1 MNSIRKFIFLL
12 SLTSLS
18 MIGGDLFA
26 QTESDNLFQLTPL
39 SPSEREMAAPASG
52 SENMHIGYCTIEPS
66 RGLIAQIT
74 GEHTYH
80 AAVYFPAELLDK
92 YVGNKID
99 SIEFAIKPKR
109 GRLVEYFV
117 CTDLKNMRE
126 STLAKGSSTSYSE
139 GWNKKKF
146 TKSLTITKGMNL
158 YIGYILYLNAD
169 EMYDCLLFDNSPYS
183 LTKKNWY
190 GYDGNWF
197 SNTAAIGKNICI
209 RAIISGSNIP
219 NNDISLIRLAPEDSG
234 YYIEQNKPKSYVA
247 YVQNNGTTPIT
258 SLSLSVTAKGVQSKE
273 VTLNG
278 YNIPNNVPQKIV
290 LEDISVPVEGNFVG
304 TFTVT
309 KVNGTTDPD
318 MNDNA
323 LSLRGYA
330 MKEGTEPVERN
341 VLFEEFTSEGY
352 KECVVAD
359 SVYTKALA
367 QCDNV
372 IRVKHHLDYKSHQD
386 QFRIAADK
394 DYEALY
400 GESKTFVPAICI
412 DRLAI
417 SGLEDPGPA
426 YFIAN
431 DTVVANLIG
440 LAKSEYSFITLAA
453 APELSADG
461 KQINVKVSG
470 HAGTN
475 EMPLQTDLRLTTWL
489 VEDKIE
495 STQQAGKASFT
506 QNGVLRAV
514 LSGSVW
520 GDNLDISNYDF
531 EKNYTVDVD
540 PKWNVANMRIVSF
553 VSNYEAN
560 VLKRGLYNSTQA
572 AVAGT
577 SGINSQANSADNK
590 TISVV
595 NGSVILPQGYHLVG
609 VYDMAGRRISTKQLG
624 YGLYVVSAT
633 DGQNVIT
640 QKISI
645 NH

>member
-1 MNSIRKFIFLL
+1 MNSIRKLFFLL

-26 QTESDNLFQLTPL
+26 QTESDNLFRLTPL

-109 GRLVEYFV
+109 GRMVEYFI
-117 CTDLKNMRE
+117 CTDLKNPRE
-126 STLAKGSSTSYSE
+126 STLAQGSSTSYSE

-146 TKSLTITKGMNL
+146 PKSLTITKGMNL

-169 EMYDCLLFDNSPYS
+169 EMYDCLLFDESPYS

-209 RAIISGSNIP
+209 RAVISGSNVP
-219 NNDISLIRLAPEDSG
+219 NNDISLIRLAPEDGG
-234 YYIEQNKPKSYVA
+234 YYIEQNKPKSYIA

-290 LEDISVPVEGNFVG
+290 LEDVSVPVEGNFVG

-309 KVNGTTDPD
+309 KVNDTTDPD

-323 LSLRGYA
+323 VSLRGYA

-352 KECVVAD
+352 KECSVAD

-367 QCDNV
+367 QCNNV

-400 GESKTFVPAICI
+400 GEAKIFVPAICI

-417 SGLEDPGPA
+417 
-426 YFIAN
+426 
-431 DTVVANLIG
+431 
-440 LAKSEYSFITLAA
+440 TL
-453 APELSADG
+453 LG
-461 KQINVKVSG
+461 TIIKYIN
-470 HAGTN
+470 
-475 EMPLQTDLRLTTWL
+475 
-489 VEDKIE
+489 
-495 STQQAGKASFT
+495 
-506 QNGVLRAV
+506 
-514 LSGSVW
+514 
-520 GDNLDISNYDF
+520 
-531 EKNYTVDVD
+531 
-540 PKWNVANMRIVSF
+540 
-553 VSNYEAN
+553 
-560 VLKRGLYNSTQA
+560 
-572 AVAGT
+572 
-577 SGINSQANSADNK
+577 
-590 TISVV
+590 
-595 NGSVILPQGYHLVG
+595 
-609 VYDMAGRRISTKQLG
+609 
-624 YGLYVVSAT
+624 
-633 DGQNVIT
+633 
-640 QKISI
+640 
-645 NH
+645 

>member
-26 QTESDNLFQLTPL
+26 QTESDNLFRLAPL
-39 SPSEREMAAPASG
+39 SPSDREMAAPTSG

-109 GRLVEYFV
+109 GHLVEYFI
-117 CTDLKNMRE
+117 CTDLKNPRE
-126 STLAKGSSTSYSE
+126 STLVQGSSTSYSE

-146 TKSLTITKGMNL
+146 PKSLTIKKGMNL

-169 EMYDCLLFDNSPYS
+169 ELYDCLLFDESPYS

-209 RAIISGSNIP
+209 RAVLSGQNVP
-219 NNDISLIRLAPEDSG
+219 NNDISLIRLAPEDNG

-247 YVQNNGTTPIT
+247 YIQNNGTAPIT
-258 SLSLSVTAKGVQSKE
+258 SLSLSVSAKGIQSKE

-290 LEDISVPVEGNFVG
+290 LDNVSVPVEGNFVG

-309 KVNGTTDPD
+309 KVNGSTDPD

-323 LSLRGYA
+323 ASLRGYA
-330 MKEGTEPVERN
+330 MKEGSEPVERT

-352 KECVVAD
+352 KECAIAD
-359 SVYTKALA
+359 SVYTKAIG
-367 QCDNV
+367 QRKDV

-400 GESKTFVPAICI
+400 GESKTFVPAICV

-431 DTVVANLIG
+431 DTVVTNLIG
-440 LAKSEYSFITLAA
+440 LAKSEYSFITLTA
-453 APELSADG
+453 APQLSADG

-475 EMPLQTDLRLTTWL
+475 EMPLQNDLRLTTWL
-489 VEDKIE
+489 VEDNIQ
-495 STQQAGKASFT
+495 STQQTGRANFT

-514 LSGSVW
+514 LSSSAW

-531 EKNYTVDVD
+531 EKNYTINVD
-540 PKWNVANMRIVSF
+540 PKWNVANMRVVSF

-560 VLKRGLYNSTQA
+560 VLKRGLYNATQA
-572 AVAGT
+572 AVSGT
-577 SGINSQANSADNK
+577 SGINSQANNAGNK
-590 TISVV
+590 MISVI
-595 NGSVILPQGYHLVG
+595 NGSLILPQGYHLVG
-609 VYDMAGRRISTKQLG
+609 VYDMSGRCISAKQLG
-624 YGLYVVSAT
+624 YGLYVVRAT